1 VPERVVEK
9 GSEEKMSKVVFFTGQ
24 GQEVIDIFQG
34 MCPEGFEV
42 TSRAH
47 RISDEE
53 KLPLVRDM
61 DFLVLHPAEFSND
74 LLREAKELRLI
85 QLLTAGYDKIDLG
98 VAGELG
104 IPVATNG
111 GANAWAVAEHAI
123 TLLLSVYKRLIPT
136 DRTVREGRWRQGVS
150 GSSIIEVAGK
160 TLGLIGA
167 GNIGRKVARRLA
179 AFETSV
185 IYYDVIP
192 APDIEKDLGARRVS
206 LEEVI
211 READIIT
218 LHLPLLPETRGLI
231 GRKEFGMM
239 KPTAVL
245 LNTSRGPVVDEEALV
260 EALRKKRIAGAGLDV
275 FREEPLAGDSPLVQL
290 DNVVLTPHI
299 GGHSYEAWFR
309 RSGFAWENIQRV
321 ATGDSPLSLAVP
333 VEE

>member
-1 VPERVVEK
+1 
-9 GSEEKMSKVVFFTGQ
+9 MSKVVFFTGQ
-24 GQEVIDIFQG
+24 GQEVIDIFEG
-34 MCPEGFEV
+34 MCTEGFEV
-42 TSRAH
+42 ASRSH

-53 KLPLVRDM
+53 KLPLVKDM
-61 DFLVLHPAEFSND
+61 EFLVLHPAEVSSD
-74 LLREAKELRLI
+74 LLREAKGLRLV
-85 QLLTAGYDKIDLG
+85 QLLTAGYDKIDLS
-98 VAGELG
+98 VTRELG

-136 DRTVREGRWRQGVS
+136 DRTMREGGWRKGVS
-150 GSSIIEVAGK
+150 GMSIIEVAGK

-206 LEEVI
+206 LEDVL

-218 LHLPLLPETRGLI
+218 LHLPLMPETQGLI

-239 KPTAVL
+239 KPTTVL

-260 EALRKKRIAGAGLDV
+260 EALREKRIVGAGLDV
-275 FREEPLAGDSPLVQL
+275 FSEEPLSGDSPLVKL
-290 DNVVLTPHI
+290 DNVVLTPHV

-309 RSGFAWENIQRV
+309 RSGFAWDNIKRV
-321 ATGDSPLSLAVP
+321 EAGEEPLSVAVSS
-333 VEE
+333 EK